1 MMLQLLAAR
10 QKCRGIRFM
19 PCTTGPPSPQSS
31 RTHSSLLGPAVSS
44 ITVNSVPSAED
55 EVTSESDLGVDV
67 PDAVL
72 VDAECATGG
81 EAPPGLL
88 TSPPANAGR
97 NTGGMTFSSVV
108 SNVTLEQCEYQPL
121 PLLRRMAK
129 HHTIQ
134 SSPSSFTKT
143 AGYAICHHWSLSS
156 GN

>member
-1 MMLQLLAAR
+1 MPSFLAAR
-10 QKCRGIRFM
+10 RK
-19 PCTTGPPSPQSS
+19 GPPSPQSS
-31 RTHSSLLGPAVSS
+31 RTHSSLLAPAVSS

-72 VDAECATGG
+72 VDAECAAGG

-97 NTGGMTFSSVV
+97 NGGGMTFSSVV

-129 HHTIQ
+129 HRTI
-134 SSPSSFTKT
+134 
-143 AGYAICHHWSLSS
+143 
-156 GN
+156 

>member
-1 MMLQLLAAR
+1 M
-10 QKCRGIRFM
+10 
-19 PCTTGPPSPQSS
+19 
-31 RTHSSLLGPAVSS
+31 
-44 ITVNSVPSAED
+44 
-55 EVTSESDLGVDV
+55 

-72 VDAECATGG
+72 VDAECAAAR

-97 NTGGMTFSSVV
+97 NAGGMTFSSVV